1 MKTHQKVEG
10 LGLKVIHRLD
20 VDGYCGVAVLYRQD
34 LWITSDQNKKLNH
47 FASYGP
53 RKTSTTV
60 DNLSRVVLFL

>member
-1 MKTHQKVEG
+1 MVEG
-10 LGLKVIHRLD
+10 IGSKVIHRLG
-20 VDGYCGVAVLYRQD
+20 VDRYCGVAVLYNQD